1 MDGNDAVTRFRR
13 VESGRDRYNQPIYTT
28 TETDLPDALFA
39 PRHVVPAVEVGRQPT
54 IVEPTLYWPDLWP
67 DVAASDRLR
76 VRGRVYEVN
85 ADAAEWRGHGAGGLV
100 VVLKDSAEGVA

>member
-1 MDGNDAVTRFRR
+1 MDGIDPVKRLRR
-13 VESGRDRYNQPIYTT
+13 SQTGTDRYGLPIYKT
-28 TETDLPDALFA
+28 TETDLPRAMFA
-39 PRHVVPAVEVGRQPT
+39 PRHIVPAVEVGRQPT

-85 ADAAEWRGHGAGGLV
+85 ADAADWKGHGVGGLV
-100 VVLKDSAEGVA
+100 VVLKDSAEGVP

>member
-1 MDGNDAVTRFRR
+1 MDGIDPVTRVRR
-13 VESGRDRYNQPIYTT
+13 VETGKDRYNQPIYST
-28 TETDLPDALFA
+28 TEADLPKALFA
-39 PRHVVPAVEVGRQPT
+39 PRHVVPAVEVGRQAT
-54 IVEPTLYWPDLWP
+54 VVEPTLYWPGLWP
-67 DVAASDRLR
+67 DVASSDRLR

>member
-1 MDGNDAVTRFRR
+1 MDGNDPVTRLRR
-13 VESGRDRYNQPIYTT
+13 SKGGEDRYGQPIYTT
-28 TETDLPDALFA
+28 TEIDLPKALFA

-54 IVEPTLYWPDLWP
+54 VVEPTLYWPGLWP
-67 DVAASDRLR
+67 DVASSDRLR

-85 ADAAEWRGHGAGGLV
+85 ADAADWRGHVAGGLV